1 MRLKRFRPSP
11 ATVIASCALM
21 VALSGVG
28 YAAVVLPADSV
39 GTRQLKNN
47 AVVSSKVADHS
58 LLLRDFAF
66 GQIPR
71 GPRGSIGPAG
81 PVGAPGPA
89 GAAGA
94 TGPSG
99 PAGSFGDS
107 LPSGKTLRGSYVAEG
122 TAAAANDVAA
132 GEISFGVQLGSTP
145 NAHFIKTGDPAPS
158 GCPGN
163 VASPAASAGNLCIY
177 EGTNTNVKSN
187 RDFADP
193 VTLTLGGSVRPWG
206 AAVIVRASGAGDF
219 SSSGSW
225 AVTAS

>member
-11 ATVIASCALM
+11 ATVIASFALM

-28 YAAVVLPADSV
+28 YAAVVLPANSV
-39 GTRQLKNN
+39 GTRQLRNN

-81 PVGAPGPA
+81 AAGPPGPA
-89 GAAGA
+89 GPAGP
-94 TGPSG
+94 TG
-99 PAGSFGDS
+99 PAGSISGT
-107 LPSGKTLRGSYVAEG
+107 LPSGQTLRGSYVAEG

-132 GEISFGVQLGSTP
+132 GEISFGVQLSSTP
-145 NAHFIKTGDPAPS
+145 NAHFIKTGDSAPS
-158 GCPGN
+158 ACPGN

-187 RDFADP
+187 RNYADP
-193 VTLTLGGSVRPWG
+193 VTLSLGGSVRPWG
-206 AAVIVRASGAGDF
+206 AAVIVRASAIGDF
-219 SSSGSW
+219 SSAGSW
-225 AVTAS
+225 AVTAP